1 MQKISVNKRK
11 IEHHW
16 TNKTGVTWSFSTF
29 SFLMLV
35 PVRSRT
41 VSLGQRSYGKIK
53 EGSGCQS
60 CVELNKLND
69 ETKYGVIIYSLR
81 LYKGI
86 QLSARGLETEWIQY
100 VDTMYWMVNT
110 FLTSRDNLR
119 MVFLRKETQDDHG
132 VIQTW
137 MIGRT
142 CSPPSRP
149 QFIKHSSSN
158 WLPSRLVRRWRH
170 EMSICWMQDSSMDQY
185 FSKRLNW
192 IRRRPIFSQFN
203 LR

>member
-1 MQKISVNKRK
+1 
-11 IEHHW
+11 
-16 TNKTGVTWSFSTF
+16 
-29 SFLMLV
+29 MLV

-100 VDTMYWMVNT
+100 VDTMY
-110 FLTSRDNLR
+110 
-119 MVFLRKETQDDHG
+119 
-132 VIQTW
+132 
-137 MIGRT
+137 
-142 CSPPSRP
+142 
-149 QFIKHSSSN
+149 
-158 WLPSRLVRRWRH
+158 
-170 EMSICWMQDSSMDQY
+170 
-185 FSKRLNW
+185 
-192 IRRRPIFSQFN
+192 
-203 LR
+203 